1 MRWCLD
7 GRPPFYLQA
16 VGWSMVLS
24 GTTYATIGVSGFMV
38 FGVAVQVRRCQSLVG
53 WGKAAFLGHVHV
65 TRASSTRR
73 CCSVETLPTLPTK
86 KNARQH
92 YPATRRMS

>member
-1 MRWCLD
+1 VRWCLD

-38 FGVAVQVRRCQSLVG
+38 FGVAVQVRRCLVG
-53 WGKAAFLGHVHV
+53 GGGQPFSAWC
-65 TRASSTRR
+65 T
-73 CCSVETLPTLPTK
+73 
-86 KNARQH
+86 
-92 YPATRRMS
+92 